1 MSSWFNSA
9 SSWTKGNC
17 HYIFPHMVIWFWEN
31 SDVVNGKI
39 VSKCQLTHFRTKHQR
54 DALWAVH
61 HYLTQRCF
69 LFLIQSIRTKYKLF
83 LKWLKSVATPPPSI
97 PQNNIFIIFALHFKL
112 LLHDPQCFVWRWNE
126 NNSLIKIPTIGVY
139 SNGRRL
145 ILRNKLALSCT
156 L

>member
-17 HYIFPHMVIWFWEN
+17 LYIFPHLVIWFWEN

-97 PQNNIFIIFALHFKL
+97 PQNNIFIISWYNNFIWHIYYEQKIFSYIFKY
-112 LLHDPQCFVWRWNE
+112 
-126 NNSLIKIPTIGVY
+126 TIYVY
-139 SNGRRL
+139 E
-145 ILRNKLALSCT
+145 
-156 L
+156 